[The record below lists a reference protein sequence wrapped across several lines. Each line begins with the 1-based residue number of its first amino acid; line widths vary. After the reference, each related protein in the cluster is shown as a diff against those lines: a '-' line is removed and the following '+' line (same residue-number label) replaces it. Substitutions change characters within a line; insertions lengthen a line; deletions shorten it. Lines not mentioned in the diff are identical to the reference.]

1 MDFAKC
7 SACGVIKSD
16 GVFITRAVELGIA
29 QPMSSE
35 AFYSKCCVYAKKPG
49 CINQIESSATPDA
62 FDKHCQSLGAD
73 THSFMAMAKELRA
86 KLIKDN

>member
-1 MDFAKC
+1 MEVC
-7 SACGVIKSD
+7 NACGVTKED
-16 GVFITRAVELGIA
+16 GLFITRAVELGIA
-29 QPMSSE
+29 KPMTSE

-73 THSFMAMAKELRA
+73 THSFMAMAKELRT